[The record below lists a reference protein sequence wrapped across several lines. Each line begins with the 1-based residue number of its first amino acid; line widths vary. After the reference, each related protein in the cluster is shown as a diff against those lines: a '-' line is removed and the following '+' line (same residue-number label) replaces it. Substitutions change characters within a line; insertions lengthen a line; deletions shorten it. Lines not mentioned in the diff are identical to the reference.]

1 MVDCPGNS
9 AIDPLFSLISAV
21 SSQEQ
26 HHDCWQLSPSPV
38 PDPGAALRL
47 PLVRVHQGRG
57 RVDLRGQGGSR
68 QEGIYEL
75 REILNF
81 DNKVS
86 YKFSAVKGAQGLK
99 DYLEEENFI
108 EDSGSSDEGYRFSL
122 QGQHCKFPPLLFD
135 SFGSP
140 ILPADNINNTD
151 MEVSLKKGE
160 VVTIYCPGKK
170 VQCFTGDSVNAV
182 CDH

>member
-1 MVDCPGNS
+1 M
-9 AIDPLFSLISAV
+9 
-21 SSQEQ
+21 
-26 HHDCWQLSPSPV
+26 
-38 PDPGAALRL
+38 
-47 PLVRVHQGRG
+47 
-57 RVDLRGQGGSR
+57 
-68 QEGIYEL
+68 
-75 REILNF
+75 
-81 DNKVS
+81 
-86 YKFSAVKGAQGLK
+86 KGAQGLK

-151 MEVSLKKGE
+151 MEVSQVSLKKGE

-170 VQCFTGDSVNAV
+170 VQCFTGDSVNGV